1 MGRASPA
8 LLFGLAPRGVCR
20 APDVAT
26 GAVGSYPTVSPL
38 PSAAAIEDLPE
49 VLPPAD
55 HRGRLRRR
63 FIFCG
68 TFHGRAVTGP
78 TPWRYQA
85 RCPAESGLSSRP
97 SSCDKAP
104 AITRPARHSHYT
116 AVGRGERRG
125 DFRGDGWPADFF
137 PLSGVEVTGSLP
149 SSRASKSSSLKTVTP
164 RDLALSNFEP
174 GSAPTTT

>member
-1 MGRASPA
+1 MIIPLGRRLLDGSSGLPEGPNGLGSPP

-26 GAVGSYPTVSPL
+26 GAVGSYPTFSPL

-63 FIFCG
+63 FLFCG
-68 TFHGRAVTGP
+68 TVRSRAVASS

-85 RCPAESGLSSRP
+85 RRPAESGLSSSDLP
-97 SSCDKAP
+97 CGKSP
-104 AITRPARHSHYT
+104 AITRPAHQFLLYRMTRTIDDSAQT
-116 AVGRGERRG
+116 ADNIRQ
-125 DFRGDGWPADFF
+125 
-137 PLSGVEVTGSLP
+137 
-149 SSRASKSSSLKTVTP
+149 
-164 RDLALSNFEP
+164 
-174 GSAPTTT
+174 

>member
-8 LLFGLAPRGVCR
+8 LLFGLAPRGVYR
-20 APDVAT
+20 APDVT
-26 GAVGSYPTVSPL
+26 IGAVGSYPTVSPL
-38 PSAAAIEDLPE
+38 PDAAAVEDLPE
-49 VLPPAD
+49 VSPPAD

-97 SSCDKAP
+97 LSCNKAP
-104 AITRPARHSHYT
+104 AITRPAHHIDYT
-116 AVGRGERRG
+116 ATVGGK
-125 DFRGDGWPADFF
+125 
-137 PLSGVEVTGSLP
+137 SQ
-149 SSRASKSSSLKTVTP
+149 SRLDESV
-164 RDLALSNFEP
+164 
-174 GSAPTTT
+174 